1 VARDD
6 LPDLIL
12 GSLLADALE
21 GAKLGVFVYDEEGRY
36 IAVNRAA
43 AELLGYPRDELLR
56 RDVGDFTPAGMDRS
70 VLQVS
75 ARREGVR
82 RLKRRDGT
90 EVVAAFVVVPARV
103 SSLAYHLAIVWQLEP
118 DDPRALDAE

>member
-1 VARDD
+1 MARDD